1 MISKGPHT
9 RDCRDR
15 VSHLTD
21 PIRRITRDQPI
32 PAARVGKTGPVHPIS
47 RRSFLALSVT
57 VVAAACSGSDSAS
70 TTESTTAPAPTTNE
84 PAAGD
89 TPPAPETALAAPTT
103 TIAPLPTTVPLAS
116 DPFALGVT
124 SGDPTSEGFILWTR
138 LIGAN
143 DEIAITYE
151 VATDTSFS
159 KVAASG
165 ETTTNSTIGHSVH
178 LDVTGLDP
186 DTWYVYR
193 FEAGGFTSPV
203 GQARTAP
210 AADAMP
216 ASPLFI
222 AAASCQHYE
231 SGYYTA
237 HRDIADAGVD
247 LVAFLG
253 DFIYEGADRVIGAE
267 NNPRTH
273 GTPEPTTVEAYR
285 DRYAL
290 YLSDPDLQASRAS
303 CPWIVTWDDHEVENN
318 HAGNTPQ
325 NPADQAG
332 FAARRA
338 AAYQAWWEHMPVR
351 LPQPDG
357 ENEYTIYR
365 TIEWGALAR
374 IPVLDGRQYRTD
386 QACGDAQLSTEP
398 PCEET
403 FDPARTMLGDTQEAW
418 LYDQLDSSS
427 AVWNVIAQ
435 QTIMANS
442 TFNGAVLNYDQWD
455 GYPGQRDRI
464 LQHMLDAKTRN
475 PVVLTGDIHFAG
487 VANLRAPGGKQQP
500 IVGAEFVTTSISS
513 DGNVD
518 ASLEPIVATLGDI
531 LGVEL
536 GHRGWTKHTVSPTEW
551 QAEFRIVDDVKV
563 VGSPITVWKTFIIDA
578 DVPGVLVAD

>member
-1 MISKGPHT
+1 
-9 RDCRDR
+9 
-15 VSHLTD
+15 
-21 PIRRITRDQPI
+21 
-32 PAARVGKTGPVHPIS
+32 VHPIS

-70 TTESTTAPAPTTNE
+70 TTDSPATPSLTTNDPPSDPTSAPATTVAQSTTTVP
-84 PAAGD
+84 
-89 TPPAPETALAAPTT
+89 AAPTT
-103 TIAPLPTTVPLAS
+103 APLAA
-116 DPFALGVT
+116 DPFTVGVG
-124 SGDPTSEGFILWTR
+124 SGDPVSDGFILWTR
-138 LIGAN
+138 LIGAD
-143 DEIAITYE
+143 DEVTVAYE

-159 KVAASG
+159 KIAASG
-165 ETTTNSTIGHSVH
+165 EATTSVEIGHSMHV
-178 LDVTGLDP
+178 DVTGLDP
-186 DTWYVYR
+186 DTWYSYR
-193 FEAGGFTSPV
+193 FQAGGFTSQV

-216 ASPLFI
+216 SAPLLI

-253 DFIYEGADRVIGAE
+253 DFIYEGADRQIGSEE

-273 GTPEPTTVEAYR
+273 GTPEPTTLEGYR

-290 YLSDPDLQASRAS
+290 YLSDADLQASRAG

-325 NPADQAG
+325 DPADQEG

-351 LPQPDG
+351 LPQPQAG
-357 ENEYTIYR
+357 SEYKIYR

-386 QACGDAQLSTEP
+386 QACGDIQLSIDP
-398 PCEET
+398 PCDET

-418 LYDQLDSSS
+418 LYDQLDSST

-464 LQHMLDAKTRN
+464 LQHMLDASTRN

-536 GHRGWTKHTVSPTEW
+536 AHRGWTKHTVSATEW

-563 VGSPITVWKTFIIDA
+563 AGSPVTVWKTFIIDA